1 MQLTNR
7 SLAKKLHDHKVEV
20 EKREEADNNIQRL
33 DSKHVTHT
41 HIYELRGQFISLR
54 SSHTKMLEDYF
65 FFFLTKNETTE
76 LFKELMVMLF
86 TFPSTFKLPKDC
98 N

>member
-1 MQLTNR
+1 MIFIF
-7 SLAKKLHDHKVEV
+7 
-20 EKREEADNNIQRL
+20 EEF
-33 DSKHVTHT
+33 T
-41 HIYELRGQFISLR
+41 Y
-54 SSHTKMLEDYF
+54 KMLEDYF